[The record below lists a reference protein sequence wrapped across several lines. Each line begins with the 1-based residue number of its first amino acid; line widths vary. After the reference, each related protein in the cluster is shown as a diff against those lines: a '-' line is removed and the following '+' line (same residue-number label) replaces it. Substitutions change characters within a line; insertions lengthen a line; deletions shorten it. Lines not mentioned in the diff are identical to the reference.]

1 MRPIIISINIGN
13 NNNNNINN
21 NNNNIPLNGFQHQ
34 FLKWC
39 RRKVIT
45 STAAFWLQ
53 DLCRK
58 VQVFLC
64 GRPGDH
70 QIVVEEPFL
79 GTSWFSQQ
87 TDDYF
92 FQLSAFHSLV
102 QCHEVR
108 PTPILQFSALNQ
120 CYAHFYISQE
130 TSCLA
135 QTEC

>member
-1 MRPIIISINIGN
+1 MYISIG
-13 NNNNNINN
+13 NNNNINN
-21 NNNNIPLNGFQHQ
+21 NNNNNNNNNIPLNGNQHP

-45 STAAFWLQ
+45 STAAFWLL

-64 GRPGDH
+64 GRPRDH
-70 QIVVEEPFL
+70 QIVVKEPFL

-92 FQLSAFHSLV
+92 FQLSPFYSLV
-102 QCHEVR
+102 QCNEVSS
-108 PTPILQFSALNQ
+108 TPILQFSELNE
-120 CYAHFYISQE
+120 CYVHFYISQE
-130 TSCLA
+130 TSCLE